1 MAQNIQYRALAEF
14 RYEIRRFLNF
24 SERAAR
30 AAGLEPQQHQ
40 GLMTVKG
47 MPKGRNATVGY
58 VAEHLQIRH
67 HSAVELVNR
76 LEKRGLLRRAR
87 SRGDRREVWLK
98 LTPRGEK
105 VLQRLA
111 AAHQAELRSLA
122 PKLLWA
128 LRDVITQARRP
139 GGARRMK
146 SASRR

>member
-1 MAQNIQYRALAEF
+1 MAQNIQYHAMAEF

-47 MPKGRNATVGY
+47 TPKGRNATVGY

-76 LEKRGLLRRAR
+76 LEARGLLRRAR
-87 SRGDRREVWLK
+87 SRGDRREVWLE

-122 PKLLWA
+122 PKLLRA

-139 GGARRMK
+139 GSARRRK
-146 SASRR
+146 STSRR

>member
-1 MAQNIQYRALAEF
+1 MAQNIQYHAMAEF

-47 MPKGRNATVGY
+47 IPKGRNATVGY

-76 LEKRGLLRRAR
+76 LEARGLLRRAR
-87 SRGDRREVWLK
+87 SRGDRREVWLE

-122 PKLLWA
+122 PKLLRA

-139 GGARRMK
+139 GSARRRK
-146 SASRR
+146 STSRR